1 MIKKMIREITP
12 PVLWQS
18 ALKFRNLLVG
28 RDTKRKFG
36 AEQPPEFYDQ
46 SFEESDHWKKHY
58 TLSHYYPLWTIIA
71 DRIRSLGVN
80 KILDIGCG
88 PGQVARLLYDIGVKE
103 YKGLDF
109 STARIAM
116 ARTVCPAYEFYC
128 ADVFKDDLLETYDY
142 DCVLIMEFLE
152 HVDQDID
159 LLTRVRPGTP
169 VLATVPNFAHE
180 GHVRHFNS
188 VAEVESRY
196 SSVLSQLNVATVLK
210 NEGGITYYVLQG
222 TR

>member
-1 MIKKMIREITP
+1 MKKMVRDVTP
-12 PVLWQS
+12 PVLWRVASRLGQ
-18 ALKFRNLLVG
+18 LLG
-28 RDTKRKFG
+28 KREPEFEFG
-36 AEQPPEFYDQ
+36 VEQPPEFYDHT
-46 SFEESDHWKKHY
+46 FEQSDHWKQHY

-71 DRIRSLGVN
+71 DRIRRLGA
-80 KILDIGCG
+80 KRILDIGCG
-88 PGQVARLLYDIGVKE
+88 PGQVACLLRDIGVEE

-109 STARIAM
+109 STTRIAM
-116 ARTVCPAYEFYC
+116 AHTVCPEYEFRC
-128 ADVFKDDLLETYDY
+128 ADVFKDDLLETYNY

-152 HVDQDID
+152 HVEQDID
-159 LLTRVRPGTP
+159 VLTRVRPGTT

-196 SSVLSQLNVATVLK
+196 SSILSPLNVVAVLE
-210 NEGGITYYVLQG
+210 NEAGKTYYVLQG